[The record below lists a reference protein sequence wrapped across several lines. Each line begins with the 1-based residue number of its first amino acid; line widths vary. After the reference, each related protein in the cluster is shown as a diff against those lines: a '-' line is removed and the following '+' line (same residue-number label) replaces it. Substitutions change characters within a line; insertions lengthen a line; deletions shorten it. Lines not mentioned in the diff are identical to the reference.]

1 MKSCNFIILISI
13 FSANDLIK
21 NKIFFVPVDL
31 NNGIKIYRAIILLSR
46 KFFIAEGE
54 DIEIIIFSAGGYQV
68 DLNLLIILKQAKIR

>member
-13 FSANDLIK
+13 FSANDFIK

-31 NNGIKIYRAIILLSR
+31 NNGIKIYRAIIPLSG

-54 DIEIIIFSAGGYQV
+54 DMEIVILSAGGYQV
-68 DLNLLIILKQAKIR
+68 DLNLLVI